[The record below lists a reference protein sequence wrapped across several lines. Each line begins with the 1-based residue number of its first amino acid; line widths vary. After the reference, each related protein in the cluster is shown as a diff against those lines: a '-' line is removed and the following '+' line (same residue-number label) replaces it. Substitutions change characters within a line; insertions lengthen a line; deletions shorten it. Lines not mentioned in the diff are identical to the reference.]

1 MPSPSLPALS
11 RIVALA
17 LAVTVDISCARATEG
32 YFLEGYGAREK
43 ALAGAGVADSRDPL
57 AISINPAGL
66 VDVGHQFTAG
76 LTGFS
81 PDRGYTT
88 SGPGFV
94 AQGDVRSGR
103 GLFPIP
109 DIGYSRPIDQ
119 NSAWGVAAY
128 GNGGMNT
135 TYSKNHVSQF
145 FPIPFA
151 CPKPGVFCGENA
163 GVDLNQA
170 FLSAGYAQRFGN
182 VSIGVAPILAVQLF
196 KARGLSGFS
205 PFSIDG
211 TNLSDHSYNWSVGA
225 GVRAGAQ
232 WSVTRQFRVGVA
244 ASTPIWTTKFYKYS
258 GLFAEGGGFDIP
270 ATVTAGVAFD
280 LLPNVTLLAD
290 WRHIFYSQVAS
301 VGHSSQLPSPFGL
314 ANGPGFGWSD
324 VDAIKFGAEWRATPD
339 WTFRVGYSHNNN
351 PIQSRDVTINILAP
365 GVVTDHVSGGLS
377 YRVTENSTI
386 DLAAVVSPRHSV
398 SGIEVTPQGPNPFRT
413 ITIYLSEFEVT
424 AGWTYK
430 FDAQPAPAVIAKY

>member
-1 MPSPSLPALS
+1 MRALQS
-11 RIVALA
+11 RAAAAGA
-17 LAVTVDISCARATEG
+17 LAVALTTGAPSARATEG

-57 AISINPAGL
+57 ALSNNPAGL
-66 VDVGHQFTAG
+66 VDVGHQYTGG
-76 LTGFS
+76 LTAFS

-88 SGPGFV
+88 TGPGFV

-109 DIGYSRPIDQ
+109 YSGYTRPIDAT
-119 NSAWGVAAY
+119 SAWGVAAY

-135 TYSKNHVSQF
+135 TYSKNYIGQF
-145 FPIPFA
+145 FPNPFA

-170 FLSAGYAQRFGN
+170 FLSAGYAQRFGS
-182 VSIGVAPILAVQLF
+182 VSIGVAPILAIQIF
-196 KARGLSGFS
+196 KARGLSGFG
-205 PFSIDG
+205 PFSIDR

-232 WSVTRQFRVGVA
+232 WNVTNQLRIGVA

-270 ATVTAGVAFD
+270 ASVTAGLAFD
-280 LLPNVTLLAD
+280 LLPTVTLLAD

-301 VGHSSQLPSPFGL
+301 VGNSSQLPFQFGSP
-314 ANGPGFGWSD
+314 NGPGFGWRD
-324 VDAIKFGAEWRATPD
+324 VDAVKFGAEWRATPD
-339 WTFRVGYSHNNN
+339 WTFRIGYSHNNN
-351 PIQSRDVTINILAP
+351 PIRPRDVTINILAP
-365 GVVTDHVSGGLS
+365 GVVTDHISGGLS
-377 YRVTENSTI
+377 YRVTPNATI
-386 DLAAVVSPRHSV
+386 DLAAIVSPRHSV
-398 SGIEVTPQGPNPFRT
+398 SGIEVTPAGPNPLRT
-413 ITIYLSEFEVT
+413 ITIYLSEFEIT
-424 AGWTYK
+424 GGWTYK
-430 FDAQPAPAVIAKY
+430 FDAAPAPAAVLTKY

>member
-1 MPSPSLPALS
+1 MIGLQFRWGRA
-11 RIVALA
+11 VAA
-17 LAVTVDISCARATEG
+17 LAVVSTMTVPSAQATEG
-32 YFLEGYGAREK
+32 YFLEGYGARDK
-43 ALAGAGVADSRDPL
+43 GLAGAGVADSRDPL
-57 AISINPAGL
+57 ALSINPAGL

-109 DIGYSRPIDQ
+109 YAGYSRPIDQ
-119 NSAWGVAAY
+119 TSAWGVAAY

-135 TYSKNHVSQF
+135 TYSKTYTSQF
-145 FPIPFA
+145 YPNPFA
-151 CPKPGVFCGENA
+151 CPRPGVFCGENA

-170 FLSAGYAQRFGN
+170 FLSAGYAQRFGIL
-182 VSIGVAPILAVQLF
+182 SLGVAPVLAVQIF
-196 KARGLSGFS
+196 KARGLSSFA
-205 PFSIDG
+205 PFSNDRM
-211 TNLSDHSYNWSVGA
+211 NLSDHSYDWSVGA

-232 WSVTRQFRVGVA
+232 VNVTHLLRVGVA
-244 ASTPIWTTKFYKYS
+244 ASTPIWSTKFHKYA
-258 GLFAEGGGFDIP
+258 GLFAEGGGFDVP

-280 LLPNVTLLAD
+280 ALPTVTLLAD

-301 VGHSSQLPSPFGL
+301 VGNSSQLPYLFGL
-314 ANGPGFGWSD
+314 VNGPGFGWSD

-365 GVVTDHVSGGLS
+365 GVVTDHISGGFS

-386 DLAAVVSPRHSV
+386 DLAAIVSPRHSI
-398 SGIEVTPQGPNPFRT
+398 SGIEVTPAGPNPFRT

-430 FDAQPAPAVIAKY
+430 FGAASAPAVVAKY

>member
-1 MPSPSLPALS
+1 MTGSLFYRPAA
-11 RIVALA
+11 IAALTMVS
-17 LAVTVDISCARATEG
+17 LASIPLAHATEG
-32 YFLEGYGAREK
+32 YFLEGYGTREK
-43 ALAGAGVADSRDPL
+43 GLAGAGAADSRDPL
-57 AISINPAGL
+57 ALSINPAGL
-66 VDVGHQFTAG
+66 VDVGRQFTGG
-76 LTGFS
+76 LTAFS
-81 PDRGYTT
+81 PDRGYAA

-109 DIGYSRPIDQ
+109 NFGYSQPIDQ
-119 NSAWGVAAY
+119 TSAWGVAAY

-135 TYSKNHVSQF
+135 TYSKNYASQF
-145 FPIPFA
+145 YPNPFA
-151 CPKPGVFCGENA
+151 CPRPGVFCGENA

-170 FLSAGYAQRFGN
+170 FLSAGYAQRFGS
-182 VSIGVAPILAVQLF
+182 VSLGVAPILAIQIF
-196 KARGLSGFS
+196 KARGLSGFG
-205 PFSIDG
+205 PFSVDQ

-232 WSVTRQFRVGVA
+232 WNVASQLRVGVA
-244 ASTPIWTTKFYKYS
+244 ASTPIWTTKLYKYS

-280 LLPNVTLLAD
+280 VLPTITLLVD

-301 VGHSSQLPSPFGL
+301 VGNSSQLPYLFGL

-351 PIQSRDVTINILAP
+351 PIQARDVTINILAP
-365 GVVTDHVSGGLS
+365 GVVTDHISGGLS
-377 YRVTENSTI
+377 YRVTPNSTI
-386 DLAAVVSPRHSV
+386 DLSAIVSPRHSV
-398 SGIEVTPQGPNPFRT
+398 SGIEVTPAGPNPFRT

-424 AGWTYK
+424 GGWTYK
-430 FDAQPAPAVIAKY
+430 FDAAPAPAVLAKY

>member
-1 MPSPSLPALS
+1 MTSLHFRWAMTVAAL
-11 RIVALA
+11 
-17 LAVTVDISCARATEG
+17 TVIAATGAPPARATEG

-57 AISINPAGL
+57 ALSVNPAGL
-66 VDVGHQFTAG
+66 VDVGHQYTGG
-76 LTGFS
+76 LTAFS

-109 DIGYSRPIDQ
+109 YSGYTRPIDET
-119 NSAWGVAAY
+119 SAWGVAAY

-135 TYSKNHVSQF
+135 TYSKNYASQF
-145 FPIPFA
+145 YFNPFA
-151 CPKPGVFCGENA
+151 CPNPGVYCGGNA

-170 FLSAGYAQRFGN
+170 FLSAGYAQRFGS
-182 VSIGVAPILAVQLF
+182 VSVGVAPILAIQIF
-196 KARGLSGFS
+196 KARGLSGFG
-205 PFSIDG
+205 PFSLDSA
-211 TNLSDHSYNWSVGA
+211 NLSDHSYNWSVGA

-232 WSVTRQFRVGVA
+232 WSVTSQLRIGVA

-270 ATVTAGVAFD
+270 ATVTAGLAYD

-301 VGHSSQLPSPFGL
+301 VGNSSQQPYLFGL
-314 ANGPGFGWSD
+314 PNGPGFGWSD
-324 VDAIKFGAEWRATPD
+324 VDAFKFGAEWRATPD

-365 GVVTDHVSGGLS
+365 GVVTDHISGGLS
-377 YRVTENSTI
+377 YRVTPNSTV

-398 SGIEVTPQGPNPFRT
+398 SGIEITPAGPNPFRT

-430 FDAQPAPAVIAKY
+430 FDAAPAPAVVAKY

>member
-1 MPSPSLPALS
+1 MIQSHRRRAALG
-11 RIVALA
+11 AL
-17 LAVTVDISCARATEG
+17 LAGVFAWTPFGSATEG

-43 ALAGAGVADSRDPL
+43 AIAGAGVADSRDPL

-66 VDVGHQFTAG
+66 VDVERQATFG

-109 DIGYSRPIDQ
+109 YGGYTAPIDQ
-119 NSAWGVAAY
+119 DSAWGVAVY

-135 TYSKNHVSQF
+135 TYSKNYASQF
-145 FPIPFA
+145 YPNPFA

-170 FLSAGYAQRFGN
+170 FISAGYARRFGS
-182 VSIGVAPILAVQLF
+182 VSIGVAPILAIQIF
-196 KARGLSGFS
+196 KARGLSGFG
-205 PFSIDG
+205 PFSVDR

-232 WSVTRQFRVGVA
+232 WRASERLRIGVA
-244 ASTPIWTTKFYKYS
+244 ASTPIWMSSFYKYS

-280 LLPNVTLLAD
+280 LLPNLTLLAD

-301 VGHSSQLPSPFGL
+301 VGNSSQAPYLFG
-314 ANGPGFGWSD
+314 APNGPGFGWRD
-324 VDAIKFGAEWRATPD
+324 VDAVKFGAEWRATPD
-339 WTFRVGYSHNNN
+339 WTFRIGYSHNNN
-351 PIQSRDVTINILAP
+351 PIPSRDVTINILAP
-365 GVVTDHVSGGLS
+365 GVVTDHFSGGLS
-377 YRVTENSTI
+377 YRVTSNWTL
-386 DLAAVVSPRHSV
+386 DLAAIVSPRHSV
-398 SGIEVTPQGPNPFRT
+398 SGIEVTPAGPNPNRR
-413 ITIYLSEFEVT
+413 IAIYLSEFEVT
-424 AGWTYK
+424 AGLTYK
-430 FDAQPAPAVIAKY
+430 FDAAPAPAVIAKF

>member
-1 MPSPSLPALS
+1 MRVLQSPAAG
-11 RIVALA
+11 ALA
-17 LAVTVDISCARATEG
+17 FILATGIPSAWATEG

-57 AISINPAGL
+57 ALSINPAGL
-66 VDVGHQFTAG
+66 VDLGHQYTGG
-76 LTGFS
+76 LTAFS
-81 PDRGYTT
+81 PDRGYGTT
-88 SGPGFV
+88 GPGFV

-109 DIGYSRPIDQ
+109 YAGYSRPIDAT
-119 NSAWGVAAY
+119 SAWGVAAY

-135 TYSKNHVSQF
+135 TYSKNYTSQF

-182 VSIGVAPILAVQLF
+182 VSIGVAPILAIQIF
-196 KARGLSGFS
+196 KARGLSGFG
-205 PFSIDG
+205 PFSVDQA
-211 TNLSDHSYNWSVGA
+211 NLSDHSYNWSVGA

-232 WSVTRQFRVGVA
+232 WNVTSQLRIGVA
-244 ASTPIWTTKFYKYS
+244 AATPIWTTKFYKYS

-270 ATVTAGVAFD
+270 ATVTAGLAFD

-301 VGHSSQLPSPFGL
+301 VGNSSQLPFRFGL
-314 ANGPGFGWSD
+314 SNGPGFGWSD
-324 VDAIKFGAEWRATPD
+324 VDAVKFGAEWRATPD
-339 WTFRVGYSHNNN
+339 WTFRIGYAHNNN
-351 PIQSRDVTINILAP
+351 PIQPRDVTINILAP
-365 GVVTDHVSGGLS
+365 GVVTDHLSGGLS
-377 YRVTENSTI
+377 YRVTPNATI
-386 DLAAVVSPRHSV
+386 DLAAIVSPRHSV
-398 SGIEVTPQGPNPFRT
+398 SGIEVTPAGPNPLRT
-413 ITIYLSEFEVT
+413 ITIYLSEFEIT
-424 AGWTYK
+424 GGWTYK
-430 FDAQPAPAVIAKY
+430 FDAAYQIH